1 MMKQLGWLTSA
12 SILFAVVVA
21 IEGWPA
27 LRDLSSNR
35 EWRSIEAPP
44 DGGSMEEL
52 QVTVEEQIAAIAAQ
66 KPERAA
72 VLIRLKMQVTPA
84 ARKAWKDCRVS
95 LRGATGQIWMPLT
108 SASSDGAIKALAPDH
123 KNFGLCRLY
132 PRNEPAGNETIHAD
146 QLFLLPSGSLEGLR
160 LHVSGM
166 GTRPQ
171 ALSFVITPAIRQLP

>member
-95 LRGATGQIWMPLT
+95 FGSAERRVGQEGVRTCRSRWYPL
-108 SASSDGAIKALAPDH
+108 P
-123 KNFGLCRLY
+123 
-132 PRNEPAGNETIHAD
+132 
-146 QLFLLPSGSLEGLR
+146 
-160 LHVSGM
+160 
-166 GTRPQ
+166 
-171 ALSFVITPAIRQLP
+171 